1 MQTHCSTCKKEK
13 EKSRKKNMTYCLE
26 CEDCTGNISPKK
38 VTMTNKVIREKTAC
52 AVCTFNTSRY
62 LKPKT

>member
-1 MQTHCSTCKKEK
+1 
-13 EKSRKKNMTYCLE
+13 MTYCLE